1 MLGSNLITH
10 LKRLFI
16 KIMAGFGESD
26 KAGIRQKE
34 KDAQAVLMLFPD
46 FYPKHK
52 GKAHFLTNCP
62 RSMPSTLF

>member
-1 MLGSNLITH
+1 
-10 LKRLFI
+10 
-16 KIMAGFGESD
+16 MAGFGESD